1 MKSMTWPADDFIPTR
16 YSLLSRLQNWDDHE
30 SWRDFFNT
38 YWRLIYSFAL
48 KSGLTDAEAQDAVQE
63 TIISVARNIQKFQR
77 DRQLGSFKGWL
88 RNLARWR
95 IADQLRKRTN
105 AAYPTLYRD
114 ETDSPEQTLAELP
127 DSAAA
132 EAVWEAEWRENLMNV
147 ALTNVRSRV
156 KEEHYQMFDLY
167 VVKQWSAGRVAR
179 TLEVSMGQVYLA
191 KYRVGS
197 LIKKEVRRL
206 ETSEITIT

>member
-1 MKSMTWPADDFIPTR
+1 M
-16 YSLLSRLQNWDDHE
+16 
-30 SWRDFFNT
+30 
-38 YWRLIYSFAL
+38 
-48 KSGLTDAEAQDAVQE
+48 
-63 TIISVARNIQKFQR
+63 
-77 DRQLGSFKGWL
+77 
-88 RNLARWR
+88 
-95 IADQLRKRTN
+95 
-105 AAYPTLYRD
+105 
-114 ETDSPEQTLAELP
+114 
-127 DSAAA
+127 
-132 EAVWEAEWRENLMNV
+132 

>member
-1 MKSMTWPADDFIPTR
+1 METPNDFLPTR
-16 YSLLSRLQNWDDHE
+16 LSLLARLKNWDDNE
-30 SWRDFFNT
+30 GWKRFFDT
-38 YWRLIYSFAL
+38 YWRLIYGTAI
-48 KSGLTDAEAQDAVQE
+48 KAGLSDAEAQDVVQE
-63 TIISVARNIQKFQR
+63 TVIAVAKKMNEFKY
-77 DRQLGSFKGWL
+77 DPALGSFKGWL